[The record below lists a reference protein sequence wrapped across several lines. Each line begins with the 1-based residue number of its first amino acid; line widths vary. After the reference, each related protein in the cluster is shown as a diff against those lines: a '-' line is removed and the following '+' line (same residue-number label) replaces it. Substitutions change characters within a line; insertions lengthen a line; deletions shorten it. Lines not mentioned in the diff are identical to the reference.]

1 MRIKSLKYTQLIQ
14 NSVLWM
20 GICIVVDGLLGTPSL
35 KAMAPT
41 RTKRTWRISQCLG
54 PMQEFCKFLMNEDE
68 LMI

>member
-1 MRIKSLKYTQLIQ
+1 M
-14 NSVLWM
+14 WM